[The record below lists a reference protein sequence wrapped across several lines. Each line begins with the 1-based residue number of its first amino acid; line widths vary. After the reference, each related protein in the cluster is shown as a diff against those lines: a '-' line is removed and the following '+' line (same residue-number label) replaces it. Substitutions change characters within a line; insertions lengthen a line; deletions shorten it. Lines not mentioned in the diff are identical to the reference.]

1 LESDPSAYNLIE
13 IISNLPFIQIINILV
28 FIGLLVLS
36 ALISGSE
43 VAFFSLSP
51 QDIESARES
60 KSKKDSILITLLSK
74 PKKLLATILI
84 SNNFINIAIVILS
97 SYLSYNLLNID
108 MTTISGFLIQVVAV
122 TFLILMFGEVIPKV
136 YANIN
141 SLGFA
146 RTMSQ
151 YILVLEKAFSPL
163 SSILLKSTKIIEQRL
178 GKNKGNISV
187 SHLEHALE
195 LTADEETS
203 SDEQKILEGIVTFGN
218 TDATQIMCPRIDMF
232 AISSSMRFDELIPE
246 ILDNGYSR
254 IPVYQKDIDNIIGIL
269 YIKDLLPHI
278 NAGKNFNWKRLIK
291 PVFFIPENKKI
302 DDLLDDFRE
311 KKTHLAIVVD
321 EYGGTSGLI
330 TLEDVIEEIVG
341 DISDEFDDEDISYS
355 KIDKNKYVFE
365 GKTSLKDFQRVI
377 DIDEDNEFE
386 DIKGESDTLAG
397 LILEIAGYF
406 PKKGEKIKFS
416 YFEFT
421 IEAVDKKRIKQ
432 IKVSIEDEGK
442 I

>member
-1 LESDPSAYNLIE
+1 
-13 IISNLPFIQIINILV
+13 
-28 FIGLLVLS
+28 
-36 ALISGSE
+36 
-43 VAFFSLSP
+43 
-51 QDIESARES
+51 
-60 KSKKDSILITLLSK
+60 
-74 PKKLLATILI
+74 
-84 SNNFINIAIVILS
+84 
-97 SYLSYNLLNID
+97 
-108 MTTISGFLIQVVAV
+108 MTTLTGFLIQLVAV

-151 YILVLEKAFSPL
+151 YIDILERVFSPL
-163 SSILLKSTKIIEQRL
+163 SSILLKSTRIIEQKL
-178 GKNKGNISV
+178 SKNKGNISV

-232 AISSSMRFDELIPE
+232 AIGSNMKFDELIPE
-246 ILDNGYSR
+246 ILNNGYSR

-311 KKTHLAIVVD
+311 KKTHMAIVVD

-355 KIDKNKYVFE
+355 KLDNKTYVFE

-377 DIDEDNEFE
+377 DLDEDDEFE
-386 DIKGESDTLAG
+386 NIKGESDTLAG

-406 PKKGEKIKFS
+406 PKKGEKIVFS
-416 YFEFT
+416 YFVFT

-432 IKVSIEDEGK
+432 IKVSIEDDKE

>member
-195 LTADEETS
+195 LTSDEETS